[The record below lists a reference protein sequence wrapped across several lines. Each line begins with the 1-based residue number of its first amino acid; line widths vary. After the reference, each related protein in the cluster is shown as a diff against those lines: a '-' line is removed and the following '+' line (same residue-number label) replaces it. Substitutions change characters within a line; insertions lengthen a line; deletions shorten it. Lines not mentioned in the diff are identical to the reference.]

1 MTTKTTFKEK
11 FKMITGLNDEV
22 VTQLLS
28 YSHKS
33 ILVLNT
39 LKANWQEV
47 LDEIHKHA
55 TLIPLSDAKYCY
67 SIESGKDSVTAL
79 PFFKDGNY
87 YILNYSS
94 LIPPLVL
101 DAHASDDVL
110 DMCAAPGGKTFMIAR
125 ETDNQA
131 QLYINEVDKR
141 RFNNLNSLLTQL
153 DVSVTQAFN
162 TPAQGLMYVTPQ
174 KFTKILIDAPCS
186 AEGLINLANTDSLK
200 YWSQKKVKQLR
211 NLQKKIVNC
220 AYELLAEDGELVYS
234 TCTYSPEE
242 NEEVIAYLLT
252 KHKDL
257 RVMAIDTKLIKENFI
272 PALISWNNTLFTE
285 DITKCIRILPTDLFE
300 GFFVAKLKKLKH

>member
-67 SIESGKDSVTAL
+67 RIESGKDRVTAL

-94 LIPPLVL
+94 LIPPLAV
-101 DAHASDDVL
+101 V
-110 DMCAAPGGKTFMIAR
+110 
-125 ETDNQA
+125 
-131 QLYINEVDKR
+131 
-141 RFNNLNSLLTQL
+141 
-153 DVSVTQAFN
+153 
-162 TPAQGLMYVTPQ
+162 YV
-174 KFTKILIDAPCS
+174 
-186 AEGLINLANTDSLK
+186 
-200 YWSQKKVKQLR
+200 Y
-211 NLQKKIVNC
+211 
-220 AYELLAEDGELVYS
+220 
-234 TCTYSPEE
+234 
-242 NEEVIAYLLT
+242 
-252 KHKDL
+252 
-257 RVMAIDTKLIKENFI
+257 
-272 PALISWNNTLFTE
+272 
-285 DITKCIRILPTDLFE
+285 
-300 GFFVAKLKKLKH
+300 